1 MINYPKGGDLMKLR
15 SLLIINAII
24 ALVYGISFELIPA
37 KVLFIYG
44 VTQGPA
50 ESLMG
55 QYFGVALIAIG
66 LLAWLARDV
75 TDSKAQH
82 AIILAMMVS
91 NVIGVIVSVL
101 GTISGVMSVV
111 GWTAVGIYLLLA
123 LGYAY
128 FQFIKPGKS

>member
-1 MINYPKGGDLMKLR
+1 MKLR

-37 KVLFIYG
+37 KVLSIYG

-82 AIILAMMVS
+82 AIILAMLIS